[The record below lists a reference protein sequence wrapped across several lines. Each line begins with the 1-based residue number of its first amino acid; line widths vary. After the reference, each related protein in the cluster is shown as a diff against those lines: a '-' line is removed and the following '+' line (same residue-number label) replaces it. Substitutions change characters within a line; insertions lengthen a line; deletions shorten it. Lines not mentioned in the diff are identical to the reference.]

1 MSKKVVAD
9 SQNLLKKALKILKSF
24 CKKPQHKNKLYN
36 KLKKNNKVKIK
47 MKNNY
52 LKNQIIQCIF

>member
-52 LKNQIIQCIF
+52 LKN